1 MIVKIITKQR
11 GAMGLL
17 GIMTLLLA
25 TLFAA
30 LAVDTGRLLMEQ
42 RRMQTV
48 ADMAALDASAL
59 AGHCGEGDVS
69 QVEALA
75 QASAVRNNHVIA
87 ADKTLEVTLGRVD
100 TGASGLRQFTTT
112 SAELATAVQVTA
124 AHSVPASFFAGGIL
138 GRSVNLT
145 ARAVAERQGIA
156 GFVAGSSLIGLSDQ
170 QAGVLNSLL
179 GGILGSPVNLNVLS
193 YQGIAA
199 ANITL
204 ADLVE
209 ASAAIT
215 STEEL
220 LNSNLSLNDW
230 LNLYA
235 DAVNA
240 SDAVDVGLSA
250 AMQSMITANVS
261 DLTAQFSDIVA
272 VTTDSPEDAAEAA
285 LNLFDLLTTT
295 AFVANGSQAISLP
308 LSVNLPGNLLNVTT
322 QLNITDPPKIAIGPP
337 GKNADGEWR
346 TYMETAQFDL
356 STLVQSTVDLNVLG
370 LVGARAEVDLALQ
383 VEMAQGSA
391 WLQTLQCGQINDNRA
406 IVTIGVQPGTAM
418 INLARASDPAAE
430 TANIDVSATLL
441 LLGRVPVANVGI
453 GLDIPLQN
461 PTPTELIYE
470 VNLADPDDLPQNQ
483 HASTAPGLAISN
495 LSDGIDTDVT
505 LLGVISLPLLDQLIA
520 DALLAQV
527 LTPLLSEIG
536 SNTVDPLLS
545 VLGLEIGA
553 MHVNLFTVDVDR
565 PDLKI

>member
-1 MIVKIITKQR
+1 MRIITKQR
-11 GAMGLL
+11 GAMGLF

-25 TLFAA
+25 TLFVA

-59 AGHCGEGDVS
+59 AGHCGEGDLS

-75 QASAVRNNHVIA
+75 QASAARNNHIISA
-87 ADKTLEVTLGRVD
+87 GKTLDISLGRID
-100 TGASGLRQFTTT
+100 IGAAGLRQFTTT
-112 SAELATAVQVTA
+112 SADSATAVKVIA
-124 AHSVPASFFAGGIL
+124 AKSVPASFFAGGIL
-138 GRSVNLT
+138 GRRVNLT
-145 ARAVAERQGIA
+145 ASAVAERQGIA

-170 QAGVLNSLL
+170 QAGLLNSLL
-179 GGILGSPVNLNVLS
+179 GGILGSPVSLNVLS

-209 ASAAIT
+209 ASAAIA

-220 LNSNLSLNDW
+220 LSSNLSLSGW

-250 AMQSMITANVS
+250 AMQSLITANVN

-272 VTTDSPEDAAEAA
+272 VTTDSPEAAAEAGV
-285 LNLFDLLTTT
+285 NLFDLLTTT
-295 AFVANGSQAISLP
+295 AFVANGSQSISLP

-322 QLNITDPPKIAIGPP
+322 QLNITEPPKIAIGPP
-337 GKNADGEWR
+337 GRNAEGQWR
-346 TYMETAQFDL
+346 TYIETVQFDL
-356 STLVQSTVDLNVLG
+356 TTLVQSTVDLSLAG
-370 LVGARAEVDLALQ
+370 LVGAKAEIDLALQ
-383 VEMAQGSA
+383 LDMAQGSA
-391 WLQTLQCGQINDNRA
+391 WLQTLQCGQINNNRA

-418 INLARASDPAAE
+418 LNLARASDPNAE

-441 LLGRVPVANVGI
+441 LLGRVPVANVGV

-470 VNLADPDDLPQNQ
+470 VNLADPDAFPRSQQ
-483 HASTAPGLAISN
+483 ASTAPGLAISN
-495 LSDGIDTDVT
+495 ISNGIETNVT

-536 SNTVDPLLS
+536 SNTIDPLLS

-553 MHVNLFTVDVDR
+553 MHVNLFTVEVDR